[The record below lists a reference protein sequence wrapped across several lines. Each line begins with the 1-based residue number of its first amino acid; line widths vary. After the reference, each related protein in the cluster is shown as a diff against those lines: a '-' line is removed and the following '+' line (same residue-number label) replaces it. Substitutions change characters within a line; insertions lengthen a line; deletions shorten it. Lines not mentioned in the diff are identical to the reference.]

1 MYLQIKNITKNW
13 DHRGDKKQVLRNVS
27 FSVEKNEFI
36 CIVGPS
42 GCGKTTLLKIILGMW
57 PASAGTVLLEGE
69 KISKTCICR
78 AMVFQEPPL
87 YPWKTVAQN
96 IEIGLIFQKIDS
108 KKRKKIVAEKI
119 SITELNG
126 YENYYLYQ
134 LSSGMKQ
141 KTQLARVLAL
151 NPDIVLLDEPFASLD
166 ELLKHKFDIY
176 LHKIWEQEKKTFILV
191 THSIEEAILLADRI
205 FVMKSSP
212 GEIHLE
218 KKVNIPHPRDL
229 FSNEIVELRKL
240 LRYELS
246 EFY

>member
-1 MYLQIKNITKNW
+1 MYLQIENITKNW
-13 DHRGDKKQVLRNVS
+13 DNRGNVNHVLSNVS

-36 CIVGPS
+36 CIIGPS
-42 GCGKTTLLKIILGMW
+42 GCGKTTLLKIILGIW
-57 PASAGTVLLEGE
+57 PASSGTVLLEGK
-69 KISKTCICR
+69 KINKTCLCR

-96 IEIGLIFQKIDS
+96 IEIGLIFQKIDAGR
-108 KKRKKIVAEKI
+108 RKKIVAEKI
-119 SITELNG
+119 AITELNG
-126 YENYYLYQ
+126 YEDYYLYQ
-134 LSSGMKQ
+134 LSCGMKQ

-151 NPDIVLLDEPFASLD
+151 NPDIVLLDEPFAALD

-205 FVMKSSP
+205 FVMKPSP

-218 KKVNIPHPRDL
+218 KKVEIPHPRDL
-229 FSNEIVELRKL
+229 FSGEIVKLRKL
-240 LRYELS
+240 LRHELS
-246 EFY
+246 KFY